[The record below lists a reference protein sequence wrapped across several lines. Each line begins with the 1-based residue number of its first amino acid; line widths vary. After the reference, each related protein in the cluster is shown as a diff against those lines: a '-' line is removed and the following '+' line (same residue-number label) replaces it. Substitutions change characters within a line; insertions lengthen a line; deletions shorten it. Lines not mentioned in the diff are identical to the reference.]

1 MRRCQAPFLDFRG
14 PIFGLMALAV
24 VSFAHAD
31 ESSQTQEAQSIPA
44 KQTQLKPKTT
54 KAKRRATTRE
64 KETEG
69 TEAPDRFEADTVIK
83 SQYQLDGK
91 QLEVDPD

>member
-1 MRRCQAPFLDFRG
+1 MKAWFVAGIVL
-14 PIFGLMALAV
+14 LAWAV
-24 VSFAHAD
+24 VAGPRATHAD
-31 ESSQTQEAQSIPA
+31 EVTGDEGDTVSKAPA
-44 KQTQLKPKTT
+44 TPVKK
-54 KAKRRATTRE
+54 KAKAKGSATRE

>member
-1 MRRCQAPFLDFRG
+1 MKRCPATFGGAAALFL
-14 PIFGLMALAV
+14 ALFAI
-24 VSFAHAD
+24 SLAHAD
-31 ESSQTQEAQSIPA
+31 EVSGDAPKTEVTQQTPA
-44 KQTQLKPKTT
+44 KKTKLKPKG
-54 KAKRRATTRE
+54 KVTRE